1 MELGRLIDLVKTVKQ
16 AADEAKDESRRS
28 SMVTNKMREELEV
41 LGRQQRDSSRDGT
54 AEKLDLA
61 EKRKLFHSPEF
72 VLKVNP
78 FDLTNINIVTS
89 AVSKEWLTVLAK
101 DVMNGLSNGMAPDHS
116 TSLKSLV
123 RFCVLNQKGVP
134 CTPDRIPHHV
144 HSHPRPV
151 PRVCTQSTT
160 TNTSCS
166 SRTTAK
172 CSTRTSWL
180 RSPAAKTPRQVSP
193 PPPPPSPHNFPHAH
207 VLLLPHFPT
216 TDTLVWSPVSLA
228 LVSPDP
234 GLAGDCEAARPC
246 APNGDLEAHQPQD
259 QGVRR

>member
-1 MELGRLIDLVKTVKQ
+1 MEFGRLIDLVRTVKQ

-180 RSPAAKTPRQVSP
+180 RSPAAKTPRQVPP

>member
-1 MELGRLIDLVKTVKQ
+1 MEFGRLIDLVRTVKQ

-193 PPPPPSPHNFPHAH
+193 PPHTTSHTPLCSSFPT
-207 VLLLPHFPT
+207 FPT
-216 TDTLVWSPVSLA
+216 TDTLVSSRVSLA

>member
-1 MELGRLIDLVKTVKQ
+1 MEFGRLIDLVKTVKQ

-180 RSPAAKTPRQVSP
+180 RSPAAKPPRQVS
-193 PPPPPSPHNFPHAH
+193 PPPPPSPHNFPHAP
-207 VLLLPHFPT
+207 VLLLPHLPHHRHPCLEPRLT
-216 TDTLVWSPVSLA
+216 SSGV
-228 LVSPDP
+228 
-234 GLAGDCEAARPC
+234 AGPW
-246 APNGDLEAHQPQD
+246 P
-259 QGVRR
+259 RRRL